1 MSILKST
8 NSGMNGMYVLPKIF
22 YNNDDYYFDTTYKNG
37 YWCLAIYHKKDQIP
51 NKIYIFPSDKKNFY
65 SLDEVLID
73 SNARIEYTFNY
84 NRLLHDA
91 IKIPIPE
98 TLKRELEMRTVK
110 INNLHDFTILNM
122 YFDAIDPKEKLELIR
137 KLL

>member
-8 NSGMNGMYVLPKIF
+8 KSGMNGMRILPKIF
-22 YNNDDYYFDTTYKNG
+22 YNNDDYYFDTTNKNG

-51 NKIYIFPSDKKNFY
+51 NMIYVFPSTSGWHTID
-65 SLDEVLID
+65 DVLID
-73 SNARIEYTFNY
+73 SNSIIEYTFNY

-98 TLKRELEMRTVK
+98 TLKKEPEMRTVK

-122 YFDAIDPKEKLELIR
+122 YFNTTDPKEKLEIIR
-137 KLL
+137 QLL